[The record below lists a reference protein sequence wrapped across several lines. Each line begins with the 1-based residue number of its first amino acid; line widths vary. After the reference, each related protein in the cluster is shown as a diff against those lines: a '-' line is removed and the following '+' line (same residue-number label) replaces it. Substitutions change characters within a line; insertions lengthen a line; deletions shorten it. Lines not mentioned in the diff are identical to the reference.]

1 MDAIVA
7 SVAPSS
13 LISVGL
19 DIVAQRVYAANSS
32 GNLSY
37 PAGAKYGLVY
47 AVGGINMPSATL
59 FKVGLPGDV
68 KVGVTDVG
76 PTTLS
81 LAPTTFT
88 VIDREVTIVW
98 YG

>member
-19 DIVAQRVYAANSS
+19 DIVAQGVYAANSS
-32 GNLSY
+32 GNINY

-47 AVGGINMPSATL
+47 SVVGINMPSATL

-68 KVGVTDVG
+68 RVGVSDTG
-76 PTTLS
+76 ATTIS

-88 VIDREVTIVW
+88 IFDREVAIVW